1 MASTLSKKD
10 FKIIGISSKNPEKVI
25 IELDKKTL
33 DWLVSTKKRI
43 HHTSEELSLRE
54 YVVSWEINNKKNIVW
69 TYSSM
74 QDLVGSLK

>member
-33 DWLVSTKKRI
+33 D
-43 HHTSEELSLRE
+43 
-54 YVVSWEINNKKNIVW
+54 
-69 TYSSM
+69 
-74 QDLVGSLK
+74 